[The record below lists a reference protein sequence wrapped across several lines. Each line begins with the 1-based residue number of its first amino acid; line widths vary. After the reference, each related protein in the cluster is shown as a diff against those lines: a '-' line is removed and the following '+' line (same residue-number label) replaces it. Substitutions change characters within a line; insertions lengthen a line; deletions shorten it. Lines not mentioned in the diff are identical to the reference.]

1 MKTRWLLCLSAL
13 ALCGAAQAFELKTRS
28 ENPAIG
34 EDVLRAAANQ
44 ISAEVGSKIP
54 SDPNIKVYVYSAARP
69 SKIEGQTIYFHR
81 IQLTKAFAAGAP
93 YPTSAWL
100 PIKSVER
107 YGIEDAATVRAKLD
121 EALRDFFTQVNALD
135 PNQRMR

>member
-1 MKTRWLLCLSAL
+1 
-13 ALCGAAQAFELKTRS
+13 
-28 ENPAIG
+28 
-34 EDVLRAAANQ
+34 
-44 ISAEVGSKIP
+44 VGSKIP
-54 SDPNIKVYVYSAARP
+54 NDPNIKVYVYSAARP

-93 YPTSAWL
+93 YPINAWL

-107 YGIEDAATVRAKLD
+107 YGIEDAATVRARLD
-121 EALRDFFTQVNALD
+121 EALREFFTQVNALD